1 MELVDYVRSDRFF
14 MWLDTHEEDRAIAML
29 SEDLKRFELS
39 TFVWD
44 LIDGMRMVKLSD
56 QVQQQIDKE
65 ELAALKD
72 PISAISHLP
81 NLPLGS
87 VVFFKDFHKFTKS
100 IEVIRTMKNLAVQM
114 KEADKLFFMVAV
126 SPVLALP
133 PELEKDCAV
142 VSFDLPDI
150 DALESEAQKILSENG
165 LSIDIPEESIVAAKG
180 MTLKEARWAFSMS
193 IIKTAPNMQL
203 NKAMIEKEKM
213 QVVKKSG
220 LMEICTPVPESMLGG
235 LDPLKAY
242 IEQRK
247 VGFVDERLPTPKGM
261 LLVGLPGAGKSLS
274 VKVVASKLGLPLVR
288 LDVSSLKSK
297 YVGDSEGRM
306 RSALSLIDAISPCL
320 VWLDEIEKSI
330 GGAISSDRVDGGT
343 TSAMFGQLLTW
354 MQESDSKHYIMATCN
369 DIRPLL
375 EISQGALLRRFDD
388 VFFLDLPSETE
399 RKEILKIHNEKYG
412 SNVPEEYM
420 GPQTEN
426 WTGAEIEKL
435 CKTSL
440 FEGNQAAYESIRPIF
455 VQNRSK
461 IQDTR
466 KWAKD
471 NARIANEPDAS
482 QNIPAK
488 KRRGKKKLGNLLI
501 GNRKKEET
509 PDESHDERE
518 DQHQGQSVA
527 QEGSD

>member
-1 MELVDYVRSDRFF
+1 VNLIDYIRSDRFF
-14 MWLDTHEEDRAIAML
+14 TWLDTHEEERAVSILAEAISKEVCL
-29 SEDLKRFELS
+29 SVF
-39 TFVWD
+39 TWD
-44 LIDGMRMVKLSD
+44 LIAGMRVVHLTD
-56 QVQQQIDKE
+56 AVQTPPDAE
-65 ELAALKD
+65 ELAAVTD
-72 PISAISHLP
+72 PVAAINQLMALP
-81 NLPLGS
+81 VGS

-100 IEVIRTMKNLAVQM
+100 IEVIRTMKNI
-114 KEADKLFFMVAV
+114 EAARSASGRCVFMVAL

-142 VSFDLPDI
+142 INFELPSIDI
-150 DALESEAQKILSENG
+150 LRQEAEKLLSENG
-165 LSIDIPEESIVAAKG
+165 LAIDLPEDVVVAAKG

-193 IIKTAPNMQL
+193 LIKTAPKTAL
-203 NKAMIEKEKM
+203 DKAMVEKEKM

-220 LMEICTPVPESMLGG
+220 LMEICETVDESQLGG
-235 LDPLKAY
+235 LEPLKSY
-242 IEQRK
+242 IDQRK
-247 VGFVDERLPTPKGM
+247 IGFTDERYPTPKGI
-261 LLVGLPGAGKSLS
+261 LFVGLPGAGKSLS

-306 RSALSLIDAISPCL
+306 RRALTLIDAISPCL

-354 MQESDSKHYIMATCN
+354 MQESDAKHYIVATCN

-388 VFFLDLPSETE
+388 VFFLDLPSAEE
-399 RKEILKIHNEKYG
+399 RRQILEIHNAKYG
-412 SNVPEEYM
+412 SEIPEELM
-420 GPQTEN
+420 GKPTEN

-440 FEGNQAAYESIRPIF
+440 FEGNKAAYASIRPIF
-455 VQNRSK
+455 IQNKAK

-471 NARIANEPDAS
+471 NARLANKPDA
-482 QNIPAK
+482 PLVVKAK
-488 KRRGKKKLGNLLI
+488 KQKRRLGNLLI
-501 GNRKKEET
+501 KQNTEEEEEVG
-509 PDESHDERE
+509 ESHDERK
-518 DQHQGQSVA
+518 D
-527 QEGSD
+527 SDS